1 MLFFYMLY
9 KYFFVGR
16 GGGVVNLYCTLLTR
30 KKGLIEM
37 FSTQLKTRTH
47 LEFSLDKDNKVREQ
61 YSIVFTLSLLRLT
74 LQREEVLV

>member
-1 MLFFYMLY
+1 M
-9 KYFFVGR
+9 
-16 GGGVVNLYCTLLTR
+16 YCTLLTR

>member
-1 MLFFYMLY
+1 M
-9 KYFFVGR
+9 
-16 GGGVVNLYCTLLTR
+16 GGVVNLYCTLLTR
-30 KKGLIEM
+30 KKVEM

-61 YSIVFTLSLLRLT
+61 YSIVFTLSLLHLT

>member
-1 MLFFYMLY
+1 
-9 KYFFVGR
+9 
-16 GGGVVNLYCTLLTR
+16 
-30 KKGLIEM
+30 M

-74 LQREEVLV
+74 LQREEVLDQSIKQTRVFTTTKFL

>member
-1 MLFFYMLY
+1 MLFFLMLY

-30 KKGLIEM
+30 KKVEM

-74 LQREEVLV
+74 LQRKEVLV